1 MWVVLVQGHCPD
13 LQASD
18 SSTGS
23 NEGLIPHME
32 DSTDSRPE
40 ASALRSEALSL
51 AAQCCG
57 LNPPEQVNLRRVK
70 RKLTPTFR

>member
-1 MWVVLVQGHCPD
+1 MWVVLVQGHCSD

-32 DSTDSRPE
+32 DCTGSRPE